1 MSLAPENPQVKAAF
15 HKIQSEDAIHPLL
28 KYCEK
33 YNQDGDEKT
42 GKEILRF
49 VERSNAQLP
58 VEVIERCMELVVG
71 KHNIHGDEL
80 QDRILASLLQQNP
93 AAKKFV
99 ARRLQE
105 SVTVIFDTI
114 YAIGDRSASCLAA
127 VALDPTAWSIGSS
140 REVCERDVFQ
150 LFIAKLMES
159 GHDHDGRALKGISRL
174 LAANAE
180 KLQELVDQ
188 EGFEAV
194 LVSLDDRLPIE
205 VQGQATLATAKYLEV
220 SGEKGQKSLSAF
232 ITTRLQR
239 HTNEDLII
247 AFSAAA
253 AVFPIVPYAAS
264 ALFLTEGFLQTL
276 VPMLEKKAKHTKIE
290 QAALDMLSA
299 ACIDTACRDAV
310 GKYCSDWL
318 EHVIKNG
325 KDQRPAMAA
334 MILAK
339 VRGASVNKDQKTQD
353 GETGVEDLVPRFKNL
368 MAGTEEKS
376 KQSSIEGLAYASM
389 QPKVKEQL
397 AKDKTFLKRL
407 IQTLEE
413 STASSMTIFGGLTL
427 INNLTRY
434 QPTISEE
441 QKRMSQLKAYANASK
456 ETQQPDPLDDDNHVT
471 SRCKSL
477 IDAGIVSLL
486 VNISKKLSPTSL
498 ALLTKMFLSL
508 SKTPAHRGT
517 LAQQGSIRTLILAHT
532 STTGTTPNDIETQHT
547 AAHALARILISV
559 DPNLVFS
566 TSVSAPLTSAIRP
579 LVSILIP
586 PTAPHLPNGPRDLLP
601 TFESLL
607 ALTNLASISSHF
619 ASDLITRTAFPM
631 IENLLLNSNT
641 LLQRA
646 ACELV
651 CNLVAWP
658 SGIQRFADGS
668 PAAGRRLHILLALA
682 DVEDVATRRAAGGAL
697 AMVTEVE
704 GAVKGVLARERGV
717 EILVALCRDG
727 DGGCVHRGVVCVRN
741 LVCAEGELGRVARER
756 VERGGGVEVL
766 RGVVGGVKDGG
777 VKEVGGEAL
786 KMLGG

>member
-1 MSLAPENPQVKAAF
+1 ME
-15 HKIQSEDAIHPLL
+15 
-28 KYCEK
+28 
-33 YNQDGDEKT
+33 
-42 GKEILRF
+42 F
-49 VERSNAQLP
+49 V
-58 VEVIERCMELVVG
+58 VE

-80 QDRILASLLQQNP
+80 QDLILASLLQQNP

-99 ARRLQE
+99 AKRLQE
-105 SVTVIFDTI
+105 SVTVIFDAI

-127 VALDPTAWSIGSS
+127 VALDPAAWSTETS

-150 LFIAKLMES
+150 LFIAKLMQS

-174 LAANAE
+174 LVANAE
-180 KLQELVDQ
+180 KLQEVIDQ
-188 EGFEAV
+188 EGFDAL
-194 LVSLDDRLPIE
+194 LVSLDDRLPTE
-205 VQGQATLATAKYLEV
+205 VQGQAILATAKYLEV
-220 SGEKGQKSLSAF
+220 SGEKGKNSLSTF

-239 HTNEDLII
+239 HTNEDLIL

-253 AVFPIVPYAAS
+253 AVFPIVPSVAS

-276 VPMLEKKAKHTKIE
+276 VPMLEAKARNAKIE

-299 ACIDTACRDAV
+299 ACIDSACRDAV

-318 EHVIKNG
+318 KHVIKNG

-334 MILAK
+334 VVLAK
-339 VRGASVNKDQKTQD
+339 VRGASGNKDEKLQD
-353 GETGVEDLVPRFKNL
+353 GETGLDDLVPRFKDL

-376 KQSSIEGLAYASM
+376 KQSSMEGLAYASM

-397 AKDKTFLKRL
+397 ANDRAFMKGL

-413 STASSMTIFGGLTL
+413 NTTSSMTIFGGLTL

-434 QPTISEE
+434 QPTLSEE
-441 QKRMSQLKAYANASK
+441 QKRMAQLKAYANASK
-456 ETQQPDPLDDDNHVT
+456 ENQQADPLDDDTNVT

-477 IDAGIVSLL
+477 IDAGIISLL
-486 VNISKKLSPTSL
+486 VNISKKLSSTSL
-498 ALLTKMFLSL
+498 ALLTNIFLSL

-517 LAQQGSIRTLILAHT
+517 MAQQGSIRTLIISYT
-532 STTGTTPNDIETQHT
+532 SITGSTPTDLETQHT

-559 DPNLVFS
+559 APNLVFS

-579 LVSILIP
+579 LVSLLTSP
-586 PTAPHLPNGPRDLLP
+586 PSDGPRDLLP

-607 ALTNLASISSHF
+607 ALTNLASLSSSF
-619 ASDLITRTAFPM
+619 TSDIITRTAFPI
-631 IENLLLNSNT
+631 IETLLLHSNP
-641 LLQRA
+641 LLQRS

-658 SGIQRFADGS
+658 SGIQKFADGS
-668 PAAGRRLHILLALA
+668 PAAGRRLHVLLALA

-697 AMVTEVE
+697 AMVTEFE
-704 GAVKGVLARERGV
+704 GAVKGVLQRERGV
-717 EILVALCRDG
+717 VILLALCADE

-741 LVCAEGELGRVARER
+741 LVCAEGREGRAAREK
-756 VERGGGVEVL
+756 VEKEGGVEVL
-766 RGVVGGVKDGG
+766 KGVVAGEADGG
-777 VKEVGGEAL
+777 IAEVVREAL
-786 KMLGG
+786 EKLAG

>member
-1 MSLAPENPQVKAAF
+1 MAPENPQVEAAF
-15 HKIQSEDAIHPLL
+15 HKIQSDDAVHPLL
-28 KYCEK
+28 RYCAKYS
-33 YNQDGDEKT
+33 QDGDEPS
-42 GKEILRF
+42 GKQILEF
-49 VERSNAQLP
+49 LERSNARLP
-58 VEVIERCMELVVG
+58 LDVTERCMEFVVG

-80 QDRILASLLQQNP
+80 QDLILASWLQQNP

-99 ARRLQE
+99 AKRLQE

-127 VALDPTAWSIGSS
+127 VALDSAAWSTETS

-150 LFIAKLMES
+150 LFIAKLMQS

-174 LAANAE
+174 LVANAE
-180 KLQELVDQ
+180 KLQEFIDQ
-188 EGFEAV
+188 EGFDAL
-194 LVSLDDRLPIE
+194 LVSLDDRLPTE
-205 VQGQATLATAKYLEV
+205 VQGQAILATAKYLEV
-220 SGEKGQKSLSAF
+220 SGEKGQNSLSAF

-239 HTNEDLII
+239 HTNEDLIL

-253 AVFPIVPYAAS
+253 AVFPIVPSVAS

-276 VPMLEKKAKHTKIE
+276 VPMLEAKAKNAKIE

-299 ACIDTACRDAV
+299 ACIDSACRDAV

-318 EHVIKNG
+318 KHVIKNG

-334 MILAK
+334 VVLAK
-339 VRGASVNKDQKTQD
+339 VRGASGNKDEKVQD
-353 GETGVEDLVPRFKNL
+353 GETGLDGLVPKFKDL

-376 KQSSIEGLAYASM
+376 KQSSMEGLAYASM

-397 AKDKTFLKRL
+397 ANDRAFMKGL

-427 INNLTRY
+427 ISNLTRY
-434 QPTISEE
+434 QPTLSEE
-441 QKRMSQLKAYANASK
+441 QKRMAQLKAYANASK
-456 ETQQPDPLDDDNHVT
+456 ENQQADPLDDDTHVT

-477 IDAGIVSLL
+477 IDAGIISLL
-486 VNISKKLSPTSL
+486 VNISKKLSSTSL
-498 ALLTKMFLSL
+498 ALLTNIFLSL

-517 LAQQGSIRTLILAHT
+517 MAQQGSIRTLIISYT
-532 STTGTTPNDIETQHT
+532 SITGSTPTDLETQHT

-579 LVSILIP
+579 LVSLLTS
-586 PTAPHLPNGPRDLLP
+586 PTSDGPRDLLP

-607 ALTNLASISSHF
+607 ALTNLASISSPF
-619 ASDLITRTAFPM
+619 TSDIITRTAFPI
-631 IENLLLNSNT
+631 IETLLLHRNP
-641 LLQRA
+641 LLQRS

-658 SGIQRFADGS
+658 SGIQNFADGS
-668 PAAGRRLHILLALA
+668 PAAGRRLHVLLALA

-697 AMVTEVE
+697 AMVTEFE
-704 GAVKGVLARERGV
+704 GAVKGVLQRERGV
-717 EILVALCRDG
+717 KILLALCADG

-741 LVCAEGELGRVARER
+741 LVCAEGGEGRAAREK
-756 VERGGGVEVL
+756 VEKEGGVEVL
-766 RGVVGGVKDGG
+766 KGVVAGEADGD
-777 VKEVGGEAL
+777 VAEVVGEAL
-786 KMLGG
+786 EKLGG